1 MEKTPPQKNPTAPKP
16 AAPAAK
22 TAATD
27 EAKNKDAMAALL
39 LASEKERL
47 ALVASLNASKQML
60 KKLVPIT
67 VASVIALVLS
77 IGAIFF
83 YPRYYWSPVSKQE
96 NICQVVTRDRLP
108 IAATAITDFARG
120 ATIDL
125 YTYNYLTY
133 NRTLGEAANRWLS
146 TEGRKSFFKSLDDSK
161 NLRRVI
167 NDRLSLVSTSVSAPQ
182 LLTERDRIDG
192 YREWEVGV
200 PILLEFFVGG
210 KDKPE
215 SQQAFIA
222 TVVVRETDPSAV
234 NPNALQV
241 DRISMRPDSR
251 TWSLR

>member
-1 MEKTPPQKNPTAPKP
+1 VEKAPPSKNTTTAPKP
-16 AAPAAK
+16 AAPVAK
-22 TAATD
+22 TAAD
-27 EAKNKDAMAALL
+27 AADNRDAMAALL

-47 ALVASLNASKQML
+47 ALVTSLNASKQML

-67 VASVIALVLS
+67 VASVTALVLS
-77 IGAIFF
+77 IAAIFF

-96 NICQVVTRDRLP
+96 NICQVVTRDKLP

-146 TEGRKSFFKSLDDSK
+146 TDGRKSFFKSLDESK

-222 TVVVRETDPSAV
+222 TVVVRETDPSAT
-234 NPNALQV
+234 NPNALQA
-241 DRISMRPDSR
+241 DKITLRPDNR
-251 TWSLR
+251 AWSLR